1 MCTSFVSR
9 KNDVLI
15 AMNFDNNGMSFS
27 VNTKD
32 PKQFVVLVDGG
43 RGKYPSFGI
52 NSDGTFINNLCVDSN
67 GKGLY
72 KRASKKVTHTSKFS
86 SDILAGI
93 ILPEQISGYLENVEV
108 VNGPD
113 FSVHNMIVDKDG
125 NVWIVEPGRGVI
137 YSGVDEV
144 PYFVMTN
151 FSLCDMQVSEELQG
165 EGADRYITAKTML
178 EKNFNI
184 NVNTA
189 FEILES
195 VKQSDG
201 VWTTEFSMV
210 YTKNER
216 SIYYCLNNDIGKIH
230 KYTFAY

>member
-15 AMNFDNNGMSFS
+15 AMNFDNNGMPFR
-27 VNTKD
+27 VNIKD

-43 RGKYPSFGI
+43 RGRYPSFGI

-93 ILPEQISGYLENVEV
+93 ISPKQISGYLKSVEV

-113 FSVHNMIVDKDG
+113 FSVHNMIVDNAG

-137 YSGVDEV
+137 YSGADEE
-144 PYFVMTN
+144 PHFIMTN
-151 FSLCDMQVSEELQG
+151 FSLCDMQESEEPKG
-165 EGADRYITAKTML
+165 DGADRYKTAKKML
-178 EKNFNI
+178 EKNPNLDV
-184 NVNTA
+184 NVA
-189 FEILES
+189 FEILEA
-195 VKQSDG
+195 VKQCDG
-201 VWTTEFSMV
+201 EWITAFSMV
-210 YTKNER
+210 YSQNER
-216 SIYYCLNNDIGKIH
+216 SVYYCLNKDISKIS
-230 KYTFAY
+230 KYTFTD